1 MTEENTGAEAQE
13 FKAEDMMTQ
22 PFLEGNEPVE
32 LEIEKPKEEG
42 ESKHQ
47 ENKTAPNVI
56 ADFLN
61 EGIENEE
68 EKMKFDDIIFSGK
81 KEDGTEVPISERK
94 GMLIK
99 TILDNTLLGPNKEVD
114 GYIRDILKKSSEP
127 DFDINK
133 YKEGSQQNVVDLSD
147 VDTVVKQVF
156 TQKYGAGTDADL
168 TEEEITEKVSELST
182 ADKKMIYADF
192 KQAIQKAQSQREIE
206 AREIQ
211 EKEFKQ
217 RLEKYNKDTETSINL
232 FVEKSKVKDI
242 YGGFKFGQSEKDEYI
257 NELPTFMKRQL
268 EQNENKDYIAI
279 SQAEKELQKMIKDP
293 ESFMDLIP
301 FLWLKSKGKLEG
313 YSTMLSEQVKW
324 DMLERLDNHSQQY
337 SQSNG
342 NKESSIDDMLN
353 VQTYLG
359 K

>member
-47 ENKTAPNVI
+47 ENKTSPNVI

-61 EGIENEE
+61 EGIEKEE
-68 EKMKFDDIIFSGK
+68 EKMKFDDVIFSGK

-114 GYIRDILKKSSEP
+114 SYIRDILKKSSEP

-156 TQKYGAGTDADL
+156 TQKYGTGTDADL
-168 TEEEITEKVSELST
+168 SEEEIMDKVSQLSS

-192 KQAIQKAQSQREIE
+192 KQSLQKVQSERQQKIIE
-206 AREIQ
+206 QQ
-211 EKEFKQ
+211 ETEFKQ
-217 RLEKYNKDTETSINL
+217 RLEKYNEDTKTSIDL
-232 FVEKSKVKDI
+232 FVEKSKAKDI
-242 YGGFKFGQSEKDEYI
+242 YGGFKFGQSDKEEYI
-257 NELPTFMKRQL
+257 NELPTFMKREL

-279 SQAEKELQKMIKDP
+279 SQAEKELQKIIKNP
-293 ESFMDLIP
+293 NSFMDLIP
-301 FLWLKSKGKLEG
+301 FLWLKSKGKLDG

-324 DMLERLDNHSQQY
+324 EMLDRLDNHTQKFSQGGKGGEQ
-337 SQSNG
+337 
-342 NKESSIDDMLN
+342 SIDDMLN